1 MCGSDRGY
9 ATLPQSYRS
18 STDRCEETKRAQE
31 ETRLRGSL
39 AVQLLLM
46 LSAKA
51 TVGLEDDTRVSGSPD
66 VILAMA
72 SFTSEE
78 DPWTTE
84 DSLGEASMHLSVT
97 LQEGKWPII
106 ERVLKEKLRPLFTKA
121 KNPAIT
127 SEGRKNLHPVPP
139 SRFDASVLDDS
150 TKPWK
155 NTDIYATRVLSW
167 VITQYEVSAD
177 HIQPRKL
184 TC

>member
-1 MCGSDRGY
+1 M
-9 ATLPQSYRS
+9 
-18 STDRCEETKRAQE
+18 
-31 ETRLRGSL
+31 
-39 AVQLLLM
+39 QLILM

-51 TVGLEDDTRVSGSPD
+51 TLGLEDRTPVSGSPD

-84 DSLGEASMHLSVT
+84 DSVGEASSHLEVT
-97 LQEGKWPII
+97 LQWGKWTII

-127 SEGRKNLHPVPP
+127 SEGRKKLHPVPP
-139 SRFDASVLDDS
+139 TRFDASALDDS

-167 VITQYEVSAD
+167 IISQYEVSAD
-177 HIQPRKL
+177 DIPPGKL